1 MIANITTQVEELI
14 YHGYNAQDLADLEC
28 NIELTTYRGRFYK
41 ATTDWENEDKF
52 NEVYQAVALE
62 KLAENY
68 TGEEGAESATDK
80 QISFITTLF
89 NQHKLPQ
96 GASRLNPHADEVKAA
111 FSEITAKL
119 SKKSASALIDD
130 MQMPRP
136 LHRAIAKVKLEGSN
150 VVAE

>member
-14 YHGYNAQDLADLEC
+14 YHGYNAQDLADLDC
-28 NIELTTYRGRFYK
+28 NITLTTYRGRFYK
-41 ATTDWENEDKF
+41 AVTDWEHEDIF
-52 NEVYQAVALE
+52 DHTYQGIVLK

-68 TGEEGAESATDK
+68 AGEDDAEPATDK
-80 QISFITTLF
+80 QISFIKTMF

-96 GASRLNPHADEVKAA
+96 GASRLNIHDEDVQEEFEKL
-111 FSEITAKL
+111 TAKL

-136 LHRAIAKVKLEGSN
+136 LHRAIATVKLEGSN